1 MLKLEVK
8 SVPHFDFGLL
18 SLQKIAMEDLLTLR
32 KRIVE
37 KISRTSD
44 VEKLKKMDDLL
55 ESELENSQQIKLDDA
70 QISLLKLAEEDFKN
84 ERFST
89 DDEVRKM
96 AEEWLK

>member
-1 MLKLEVK
+1 M
-8 SVPHFDFGLL
+8 PHFGFGLL

-55 ESELENSQQIKLDDA
+55 ESELENSQQIKLNDA

-84 ERFST
+84 GRFST

>member
-1 MLKLEVK
+1 
-8 SVPHFDFGLL
+8 
-18 SLQKIAMEDLLTLR
+18 MEDLLTLR

-55 ESELENSQQIKLDDA
+55 ESELENSQQIKLNDA
-70 QISLLKLAEEDFKN
+70 QISLLKLAEEDFKKG
-84 ERFST
+84 RFST

>member
-8 SVPHFDFGLL
+8 SVPQFDFGLL

-84 ERFST
+84 GRFST

>member
-1 MLKLEVK
+1 
-8 SVPHFDFGLL
+8 
-18 SLQKIAMEDLLTLR
+18 MEDLLTLR

>member
-1 MLKLEVK
+1 
-8 SVPHFDFGLL
+8 
-18 SLQKIAMEDLLTLR
+18 MEDLLTLR

-55 ESELENSQQIKLDDA
+55 ESELENSQQIKLNDA

-84 ERFST
+84 GRFST
-89 DDEVRKM
+89 DDEVKKM